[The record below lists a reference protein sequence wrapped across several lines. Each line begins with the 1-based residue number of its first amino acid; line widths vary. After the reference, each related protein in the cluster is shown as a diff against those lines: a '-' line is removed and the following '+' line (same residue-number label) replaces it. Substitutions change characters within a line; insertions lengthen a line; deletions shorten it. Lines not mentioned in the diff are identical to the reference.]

1 MESIIFLVCIT
12 GAVAGV
18 FWLMKRSS
26 SKKSVDLSEK
36 QYKPEPI
43 KSSAAENLVTPG
55 NNILSHNSEIWEK
68 RRKRAH
74 NLSAANADSQGN
86 IKFRAEREYDGY
98 SRRDRQHLNPAKV
111 KEESHVENLTMTAI
125 KFEPDPPA
133 EKVEAEN

>member
-26 SKKSVDLSEK
+26 SKKSVNLSEK

-86 IKFRAEREYDGY
+86 IKFRSEREYDGY
-98 SRRDRQHLNPAKV
+98 SRRDRQHVNPAKV
-111 KEESHVENLTMTAI
+111 KEESHVENPTMTAI

-133 EKVEAEN
+133 EKVKAEN